1 MRVRWA
7 YFVAFLDLP
16 IFLVGT
22 GPWRVDAMA
31 MPGEPQITSFC
42 APQRMD
48 AEILAAAQSGGYL
61 RVGADQR

>member
-1 MRVRWA
+1 
-7 YFVAFLDLP
+7 
-16 IFLVGT
+16 
-22 GPWRVDAMA
+22 MA